1 MAATISKPNVDIDI
15 EDEKDV
21 QAVSEYTEEIFNSL
35 LVKEKLYRPNPNY
48 MDLQTDIDA
57 RMRVILIDW
66 LYAVVLKFKLLPE
79 SYQLSVLL
87 IDRFLSSYL
96 ITRDKLQLLGATCL
110 FTAAKLE
117 EIYPPEVNDFVYMTA
132 QAYTREEIIEME
144 KVLLDGLGFIIK
156 TPLPIDF
163 QRRFSKAAGLDY
175 TQHTM
180 CKFLIDLCLLS
191 VAVLR
196 LLPSQLSAGATYLAR
211 LVTKVPGE
219 LWTDDLVYYTHYSE
233 EQVRS
238 YALDIQRILLI
249 LQQSPNST
257 SVIGHYSSRRSGEVA
272 KLNYAAPI
280 PEATNLT
287 TYLAP
292 PVQEPPINLIL
303 RRRGKPVPVP
313 VSAEMRELEEELAQ
327 LRFPTQLKPIIPL
340 PTYEESEWD

>member
-1 MAATISKPNVDIDI
+1 MAATISKPNVDIDLA
-15 EDEKDV
+15 DEKDA
-21 QAVSEYTEEIFNSL
+21 QAVTEYTEEIFNNL
-35 LVKEKLYRPNPNY
+35 FIKEKLYRPNPNY
-48 MDLQTDIDA
+48 MDLQTDINS

-66 LYAVVLKFKLLPE
+66 MYAVVLRFKLLPE

-87 IDRFLSSYL
+87 VDRFLSSYL
-96 ITRDKLQLLGATCL
+96 ITRDKLQLLGITCL

-117 EIYPPEVNDFVYMTA
+117 EIYSPEVNDFVYVTA
-132 QAYTREEIIEME
+132 SAYSREEIIEME
-144 KVLLDGLGFIIK
+144 KVLVDGLGFIIK

-163 QRRFSKAAGLDY
+163 QRRFSKAGGLDY

-191 VAVLR
+191 VGVLR
-196 LLPSQLSAGATYLAR
+196 LLPSQLSAGSTYLAR
-211 LVTKVPGE
+211 LVSKAPGE

-233 EQVRS
+233 EQVRL

-249 LQQSPNST
+249 LQQSPHSA
-257 SVIGHYSSRRSGEVA
+257 SVIEHYSSRRGGEVA
-272 KLNYAAPI
+272 KLNYAVPI

-303 RRRGKPVPVP
+303 RRKGKSIPVP
-313 VSAEMRELEEELAQ
+313 VSTEMRELEEELAQ
-327 LRFPTQLKPIIPL
+327 LRFPTQLKPIEPL
-340 PTYEESEWD
+340 PEYPPSEWD